1 MEARMTL
8 NRYLYDSA
16 YVTMRCNIANGV
28 ASLKLDSA
36 AMHTIDELAHISGM
50 PSRTIRFY
58 NTEGMLPP
66 PTMRGRVAYY
76 DEEHL
81 LVLRIIK
88 ELKEQQNLPLETIK
102 QMLEIRA
109 EYGEMQMN
117 LALKQRLQ
125 RSLTG
130 GQEVRLTKA
139 ALMQQTG
146 ASEKWIDELTDQ
158 DLLFPIKTENG
169 LLYSSDDILLLQL
182 YERLEDLGL
191 PIALPSLVRFQLRQ
205 LVRSEI
211 AALEQYVQPRWQE
224 EGLSS
229 EQQVEQFQMI
239 LTLIDTLI
247 SVMHRKLVYQL

>member
-1 MEARMTL
+1 
-8 NRYLYDSA
+8 
-16 YVTMRCNIANGV
+16 
-28 ASLKLDSA
+28 
-36 AMHTIDELAHISGM
+36 MHTIDELAHMSGM

-58 NTEGMLPP
+58 NTQGMLPP

-88 ELKEQQNLPLETIK
+88 DLKEQQNLPLDTIK

-109 EYGEMQMN
+109 KYGEMQMN
-117 LALKQRLQ
+117 LALRQRLQ
-125 RSLTG
+125 SSLTG
-130 GQEVRLTKA
+130 RGQEVLLSKA
-139 ALMQQTG
+139 ALMQQTC
-146 ASEKWIDELTDQ
+146 ASEKWIDELTGQ
-158 DLLFPIKTENG
+158 DLLFPIKKENE
-169 LLYSSDDILLLQL
+169 LLYSSDDIVLLQL
-182 YERLEDLGL
+182 YERLDYLGL

-211 AALEQYVQPRWQE
+211 AAIEQYVQPRWQQ

-239 LTLIDTLI
+239 LTLTDTLI
-247 SVMHRKLVYQL
+247 SVIHRKLVYQL

>member
-1 MEARMTL
+1 MHLET
-8 NRYLYDSA
+8 A
-16 YVTMRCNIANGV
+16 YEIV
-28 ASLKLDSA
+28 SLKLDKV

-58 NTEGMLPP
+58 NTQGMLPP
-66 PTMRGRVAYY
+66 PTLRGRVAYY

-81 LVLRIIK
+81 LVLNIIK

-102 QMLEIRA
+102 HMLEIRA
-109 EYGEMQMN
+109 EYGEVQMN

-130 GQEVRLTKA
+130 GGQEIRLSKA
-139 ALMQQTG
+139 ALLQQTG
-146 ASEKWIDELTDQ
+146 ASEKRIDELTDQ
-158 DLLFPIKTENG
+158 DLLFPIRTDDG
-169 LLYSSDDILLLQL
+169 LMYSNDDIVLLQL
-182 YERLEDLGL
+182 YERLEFLGL
-191 PIALPSLVRFQLRQ
+191 PMALPLLVRFQLRQ

-211 AALEQYVQPRWQE
+211 AALEQHVQPRWRE

-239 LTLIDTLI
+239 LSLTDTLI
-247 SVMHRKLVYQL
+247 SVMHRELLYQ

>member
-1 MEARMTL
+1 
-8 NRYLYDSA
+8 
-16 YVTMRCNIANGV
+16 
-28 ASLKLDSA
+28 
-36 AMHTIDELAHISGM
+36 MHTIDELAHVSGM

-58 NTEGMLPP
+58 NTQGMLPP

-88 ELKEQQNLPLETIK
+88 ELKEQQNLPLDTIK

-109 EYGEMQMN
+109 KYGEMQMN
-117 LALKQRLQ
+117 LVLKQRLQ

-130 GQEVRLTKA
+130 GGQEVLLSKD

-146 ASEKWIDELTDQ
+146 ASEKWIDELTEQ
-158 DLLFPIKTENG
+158 DLLFPIKKENE
-169 LLYSSDDILLLQL
+169 LLYSSDDIVLLQL
-182 YERLEDLGL
+182 YDRLEHLGL

-211 AALEQYVQPRWQE
+211 AAIEQYVQPRWQQ

-239 LTLIDTLI
+239 LTLTDTLI
-247 SVMHRKLVYQL
+247 SVLHSKLVYQL

>member
-1 MEARMTL
+1 
-8 NRYLYDSA
+8 
-16 YVTMRCNIANGV
+16 
-28 ASLKLDSA
+28 LKLDSA
-36 AMHTIDELAHISGM
+36 VMHTIDELAHISGM

-88 ELKEQQNLPLETIK
+88 ALKEQQNLPLEIIK

-125 RSLTG
+125 RSLSG

-146 ASEKWIDELTDQ
+146 ASEKWIDELTNQ
-158 DLLFPIKTENG
+158 DLLFPNKTENE
-169 LLYSSDDILLLQL
+169 LLYSGDDILLLQL
-182 YERLEDLGL
+182 YERLEYLGL
-191 PIALPSLVRFQLRQ
+191 PLALPSLVRFQLRQ

-229 EQQVEQFQMI
+229 EQQVEQFQVL
-239 LTLIDTLI
+239 LTLTDMLI
-247 SVMHRKLVYQL
+247 SVMHRKLVYQ